1 MIFLALLGFTR
12 LADDWPLDDKLLHFL
27 CMGTATFFFYW
38 IVDVDEEAR
47 RIFFWRYFGLIFA
60 GITCLGFGGIVSEI
74 VQSMLPYKTFDW
86 GDVLAN
92 LLGSS
97 LGLYTSFRLE
107 RYYRHR
113 REIARLYQPL
123 GESEDSESEEELL
136 PTTRS
141 GKNAGNSAAN
151 KFYQQPQT
159 RLGNVW
165 DAREDF
171 GIGDASDD
179 DSDQERGGNS
189 RGRSEGVPHLSTFTP
204 APSTPEPPIKI
215 VVSQTD

>member
-1 MIFLALLGFTR
+1 MDLTPAAI
-12 LADDWPLDDKLLHFL
+12 
-27 CMGTATFFFYW
+27 C
-38 IVDVDEEAR
+38 
-47 RIFFWRYFGLIFA
+47 
-60 GITCLGFGGIVSEI
+60 
-74 VQSMLPYKTFDW
+74 Q
-86 GDVLAN
+86 AN

-136 PTTRS
+136 PTNRS
-141 GKNAGNSAAN
+141 NKVAGSNVAN
-151 KFYQQPQT
+151 MFHQQPKT
-159 RLGNVW
+159 RIGNVW

-179 DSDQERGGNS
+179 DMDQGRGENS
-189 RGRSEGVPHLSTFTP
+189 QGRGESMPQPSKFTP
-204 APSTPEPPIKI
+204 IPPTPESPIKI
-215 VVSQTD
+215 VVSHSD

>member
-1 MIFLALLGFTR
+1 
-12 LADDWPLDDKLLHFL
+12 LDLSP
-27 CMGTATFFFYW
+27 TAIY
-38 IVDVDEEAR
+38 
-47 RIFFWRYFGLIFA
+47 
-60 GITCLGFGGIVSEI
+60 
-74 VQSMLPYKTFDW
+74 Q
-86 GDVLAN
+86 AN

-136 PTTRS
+136 PTTRGS
-141 GKNAGNSAAN
+141 KAAGSSAAN
-151 KFYQQPQT
+151 MFYQQPKS
-159 RLGNVW
+159 RIGNVW

-179 DSDQERGGNS
+179 ETDQERGENS
-189 RGRSEGVPHLSTFTP
+189 RGRGETVQKPSMYTP
-204 APSTPEPPIKI
+204 TPPTPEPPIKI
-215 VVSQTD
+215 VVSHSG

>member
-1 MIFLALLGFTR
+1 MDLSPAAI
-12 LADDWPLDDKLLHFL
+12 
-27 CMGTATFFFYW
+27 C
-38 IVDVDEEAR
+38 
-47 RIFFWRYFGLIFA
+47 
-60 GITCLGFGGIVSEI
+60 
-74 VQSMLPYKTFDW
+74 Q
-86 GDVLAN
+86 AN

-136 PTTRS
+136 PTNRSSKVAGSNTANMFHQQTKTRI
-141 GKNAGNSAAN
+141 
-151 KFYQQPQT
+151 
-159 RLGNVW
+159 GNVW

-179 DSDQERGGNS
+179 DMDQERGENS
-189 RGRSEGVPHLSTFTP
+189 QGRGESVPQPSKFTP
-204 APSTPEPPIKI
+204 IPSTPESPIKI
-215 VVSQTD
+215 VVSQSD

>member
-1 MIFLALLGFTR
+1 LG
-12 LADDWPLDDKLLHFL
+12 LSPA
-27 CMGTATFFFYW
+27 AIY
-38 IVDVDEEAR
+38 
-47 RIFFWRYFGLIFA
+47 
-60 GITCLGFGGIVSEI
+60 
-74 VQSMLPYKTFDW
+74 Q
-86 GDVLAN
+86 AN

-141 GKNAGNSAAN
+141 GKVAGSSAAN
-151 KFYQQPQT
+151 MFHQQPKT
-159 RLGNVW
+159 RIGNVW

-171 GIGDASDD
+171 AIGDASDND
-179 DSDQERGGNS
+179 TDQERGENS
-189 RGRSEGVPHLSTFTP
+189 RGRSETVQKPSKYTP
-204 APSTPEPPIKI
+204 TPPTPEPLVKI
-215 VVSQTD
+215 VVSHPD

>member
-1 MIFLALLGFTR
+1 MLALNHSPACDIR
-12 LADDWPLDDKLLHFL
+12 
-27 CMGTATFFFYW
+27 
-38 IVDVDEEAR
+38 
-47 RIFFWRYFGLIFA
+47 
-60 GITCLGFGGIVSEI
+60 
-74 VQSMLPYKTFDW
+74 Q
-86 GDVLAN
+86 AN

-123 GESEDSESEEELL
+123 GESDDSESEEELL
-136 PTTRS
+136 PINRS
-141 GKNAGNSAAN
+141 GKAAGNSAAY
-151 KFYQQPQT
+151 KFYQQT
-159 RLGNVW
+159 KIRIGNVW

-189 RGRSEGVPHLSTFTP
+189 RGRNEDVPQ
-204 APSTPEPPIKI
+204 PSKFIPVPPTPEPPIKI
-215 VVSQTD
+215 DFADGLGSTV

>member
-1 MIFLALLGFTR
+1 MVLLSYALSLELSPVTI
-12 LADDWPLDDKLLHFL
+12 
-27 CMGTATFFFYW
+27 C
-38 IVDVDEEAR
+38 
-47 RIFFWRYFGLIFA
+47 
-60 GITCLGFGGIVSEI
+60 
-74 VQSMLPYKTFDW
+74 Q
-86 GDVLAN
+86 AN

-141 GKNAGNSAAN
+141 SKVAGSSAAN
-151 KFYQQPQT
+151 MFHQQPKT
-159 RLGNVW
+159 RIGNVW

-179 DSDQERGGNS
+179 DADQERAENS
-189 RGRSEGVPHLSTFTP
+189 RGRGESVPQPSKFTP
-204 APSTPEPPIKI
+204 TSPTPEPPIKI
-215 VVSQTD
+215 VVSHSD

>member
-1 MIFLALLGFTR
+1 MVAL
-12 LADDWPLDDKLLHFL
+12 DPLLVI
-27 CMGTATFFFYW
+27 C
-38 IVDVDEEAR
+38 
-47 RIFFWRYFGLIFA
+47 
-60 GITCLGFGGIVSEI
+60 
-74 VQSMLPYKTFDW
+74 Q
-86 GDVLAN
+86 AN

-97 LGLYTSFRLE
+97 LGLYISFRLE

-141 GKNAGNSAAN
+141 SKTAGNSAAN
-151 KFYQQPQT
+151 KFYQHPKT
-159 RLGNVW
+159 RVGNVW

-171 GIGDASDD
+171 GIGDASDG

-189 RGRSEGVPHLSTFTP
+189 RGRSEGVTQPSTFTP
-204 APSTPEPPIKI
+204 IPPTPEPPIKI